1 MPDLE
6 ARFPSEGT
14 VPARRLLSMAIADFA
29 RKVEDSLNRRGTV
42 RRVEQG
48 WRPSIIGFTGYG
60 STSSLHVLGR
70 VVMADPKERSLFK
83 SFKLP
88 PSTHTVLGQVQDAFE
103 QAQKL
108 SETAQRGWRQFFT
121 TQVGYLP
128 VTVHAGDKV
137 ISTKTDRS
145 GYIDVLV
152 QDHGLEPGW
161 HEVEIEAAAA
171 EPIKAKVLIVRPEAK
186 RGLISDIDDTV
197 MVTWLPRAAL
207 AAWNSWVR
215 HTNTRKPV
223 PGMAEFYDELLS
235 DTPDAPVF
243 YLSTGAWNTLPTL
256 EVFLTLN
263 GFPSGPLLLTDW
275 GPTPTSIFRSGQEH
289 KKTQLRNLII
299 TFPEIEWYLVG
310 DDGQHD
316 PLIFDELAREH
327 PRYLAG
333 IAIRQ
338 LNPVEQVLSHGMT
351 EAIEDRR
358 SSDDE
363 ARYGVPT
370 IYGQDGFQLMSALK
384 SFRKQKSN

>member
-1 MPDLE
+1 
-6 ARFPSEGT
+6 
-14 VPARRLLSMAIADFA
+14 MALADFV
-29 RKVEDSLNRRGTV
+29 RKIEDSVNRRGTV
-42 RRVEQG
+42 RRVNEG

-60 STSSLHVLGR
+60 SVSSLHVLAR
-70 VVMADPKERSLFK
+70 AVMANPNQKTQVRSTR
-83 SFKLP
+83 LP
-88 PSTHTVLGQVQDAFE
+88 TSAHTVLGQVQEAFE
-103 QAQKL
+103 NAQKI

-128 VTVHAGDKV
+128 VTIRAGNKV
-137 ISTKTDRS
+137 INTKTDRS

-152 QDHGLEPGW
+152 LDHGLEPGW

-171 EPIKAKVLIVRPEAK
+171 EPIHAKVLIVRPEAT

-197 MVTWLPRAAL
+197 MVTWLPRAVL

-223 PGMAEFYDELLS
+223 PGMAEFYDKLLEDS
-235 DTPDAPVF
+235 PDAPVF

-256 EVFLTLN
+256 EIFLTLN
-263 GFPSGPLLLTDW
+263 GFPVGPLLLTDW
-275 GPTPTSIFRSGQEH
+275 GPTPTSVFRSGQEH

-316 PLIFDELAREH
+316 PIIFDELAREH
-327 PRYLAG
+327 PRYIAG

-358 SSDDE
+358 PSDDE
-363 ARYGVPT
+363 ALHGVKV
-370 IYGQDGFQLMSALK
+370 IYGQDGYELMAALQNSRMNSAL
-384 SFRKQKSN
+384 RTAQEEQEPDNPGN

>member
-1 MPDLE
+1 MLDVMAL
-6 ARFPSEGT
+6 AD
-14 VPARRLLSMAIADFA
+14 VARRL
-29 RKVEDSLNRRGTV
+29 EDSLNRRGTV
-42 RRVEQG
+42 KRVNRG
-48 WRPSIIGFTGYG
+48 WRPAIIGFTGYG

-70 VVMADPKERSLFK
+70 AVMADPDSKPLFK
-83 SFKLP
+83 PPRLP
-88 PSTHTVLGQVQDAFE
+88 PATHTVLGQVKEAFE
-103 QAQKL
+103 QAEKL

-121 TQVGYLP
+121 TQVGFLP

-137 ISTKTDRS
+137 ISTRTDRS

-161 HEVEIEAAAA
+161 HEVRIEAAAA
-171 EPIKAKVLIVRPEAK
+171 EPITAKVLVVKPTATY
-186 RGLISDIDDTV
+186 GMVSDIDDTV

-215 HTNTRKPV
+215 HTNTRKAV
-223 PGMAEFYDELLS
+223 PGMARFYRELL
-235 DTPDAPVF
+235 DDLPDAPVF

-263 GFPSGPLLLTDW
+263 GFPTGPLLLTDW
-275 GPTPTSIFRSGQEH
+275 GPTPTGIFRSGQEH

-299 TFPEIEWYLVG
+299 TFPEIKWFLVG

-316 PLIFDELAREH
+316 PIIFDELAREH
-327 PRYLAG
+327 PRHVAG

-338 LNPVEQVLSHGMT
+338 LNPVEQVLSHGLT
-351 EAIEDRR
+351 EAIDERR
-358 SSDDE
+358 FDDDE

-370 IYGQDGFQLMSALK
+370 ISGQDGFELMAKIDELEK
-384 SFRKQKSN
+384 GCPGR